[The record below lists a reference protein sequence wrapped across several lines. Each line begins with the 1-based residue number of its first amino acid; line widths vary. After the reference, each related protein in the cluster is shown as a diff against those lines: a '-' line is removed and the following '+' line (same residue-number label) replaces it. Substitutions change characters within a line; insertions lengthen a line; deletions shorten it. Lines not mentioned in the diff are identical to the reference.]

1 MTQDTRALS
10 RRMFCSLITVVAA
23 VCTVSASRAQDLDRV
38 SHAELVAKAEAEGK
52 VVVYSFTSRIARIEK
67 AFEAKYPK
75 IDLVPFD
82 INSTQQ
88 IARLKAEASA
98 KVSNADVAYISDL
111 PVVFEELV
119 KPGILTRYAPDTFAN
134 RVPADLQQPLLAN
147 RLSTKVLMYSEQA
160 YPNGAP
166 VKNLWDLTKPEWRGR
181 TISVDPLV
189 RGDYLDLFTEIVL
202 RSAEMAKA
210 YQAAFGKP
218 IELKGNE
225 TAGEKWIRD
234 WIVNRPVFVSNTDA
248 AADSIAKT
256 GQTNPPIGF
265 ATYSD
270 RRDNKDRGRALQVAK
285 GIEPAN
291 GILFPASMGLV
302 RGGKNPAAAR
312 LLIQFMMGDDTPSG
326 GAGFA
331 PFNVAGDYAART
343 DLAPHP
349 DATPIAQLGA
359 WRIDPAKTAAARKRV
374 ADLILARQ

>member
-1 MTQDTRALS
+1 MNTRPFRLLKRSLAALS
-10 RRMFCSLITVVAA
+10 VAFGLGSVAA
-23 VCTVSASRAQDLDRV
+23 SSAQDLDKL
-38 SHAELVAKAEAEGK
+38 SQAELVARAEAEGK

-98 KVSNADVAYISDL
+98 KVSNADVTYISDL

-119 KPGILTRYAPDTFAN
+119 KPGIVMRYVPQEFAS

-166 VKNLWDLTKPEWRGR
+166 VKNLWDLTKAEWRGR
-181 TISVDPLV
+181 VISVDPLV

-202 RSAEMAKA
+202 RSADMAKA

-218 IELKGNE
+218 IELKGNQ
-225 TAGEKWIRD
+225 TAGEKWIAD
-234 WIVNRPVFVSNTDA
+234 WLANRPVFVANTDA
-248 AADSIAKT
+248 AADAIGKT

-270 RRDNKDRGRALQVAK
+270 RRDNKDRNRALQVAK
-285 GIEPAN
+285 NIDPAN

-312 LLIQFMMGDDTPSG
+312 LLIQFMMGDDTPTG
-326 GAGFA
+326 GPGFA
-331 PFNVAGDYAART
+331 PFNVAGDYPART
-343 DLAPHP
+343 DMAAHA
-349 DATPIAQLGA
+349 DATPLAQLGA
-359 WRIDPAKTAAARKRV
+359 WRIDPAKTAAARKKV
-374 ADLILARQ
+374 ADMILARQ

>member
-1 MTQDTRALS
+1 MNFTFPKRSSTMLRLTGA
-10 RRMFCSLITVVAA
+10 VVAIA
-23 VCTVSASRAQDLDRV
+23 CATGVAAQDLDRLTQ
-38 SHAELVAKAEAEGK
+38 AELVAKAEAEGK

-88 IARLKAEASA
+88 IARLKAEAAA

-119 KPGILTRYAPDTFAN
+119 KPGILARYVPEAFAN

-202 RSAEMAKA
+202 RSADMARA
-210 YQAAFGKP
+210 YQSAFGKP

-234 WIVNRPVFVSNTDA
+234 WLANRPVFVANTDA

-256 GQTNPPIGF
+256 GQANPPIGF

-270 RRDNKDRGRALQVAK
+270 RRDNKDRGRAMQVAK

-312 LLIQFMMGDDTPSG
+312 LLVQFMMGDDTANG

-331 PFNVAGDYAART
+331 PFNVAGDYPART
-343 DLAPHP
+343 DITPHA

-359 WRIDPAKTAAARKRV
+359 WRIDPAKTAAARKKV